1 MEDSYPTIGINANG
15 TVEASPSG
23 KYFWR
28 IGTHIEGP
36 DDVIDRESALF
47 ETRQKATE
55 DMLERFEI
63 VVKEQLTELFGN

>member
-1 MEDSYPTIGINANG
+1 MEDSYPTLSINANG
-15 TVEASPSG
+15 TVEANLGG

-28 IGTHIEGP
+28 IGTHIEGL

-55 DMLERFEI
+55 DMLERFETVI
-63 VVKEQLTELFGN
+63 KEQLTELLA